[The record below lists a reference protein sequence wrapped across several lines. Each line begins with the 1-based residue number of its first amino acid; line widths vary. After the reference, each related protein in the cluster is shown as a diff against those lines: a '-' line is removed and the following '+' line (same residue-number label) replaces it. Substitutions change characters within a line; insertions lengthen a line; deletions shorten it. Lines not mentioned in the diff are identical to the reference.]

1 MLQLV
6 ECVPN
11 FSEGR
16 RLEVIEAVANAVRQV
31 PGCYVLNVSSDPDH
45 NRTVVT
51 FVGSPIAVAEG
62 AFQLIKEAAKYID
75 LDNHSGEHPRLGAT
89 DVVPFIPVRGVTMAD
104 CVQIARKVGRRVGD
118 ELGIPVYLYAE
129 AASRPDRVRLPDI
142 RKGQYEQWKEEV
154 STEPSRLPD
163 FGPAKASPAGA
174 TVIGARPFL
183 IAYNIYL
190 NSDDVEIADRIA
202 KNVRFIGGGL
212 RFVQAK
218 GFLVDGLAQVS
229 MNLTDFTRT
238 PIHRVQEMVR
248 REAAN
253 YGLSISKA
261 ELVGMIP
268 QKALTDAARSY
279 LQLHEMEDDLILE
292 HKLAAQLEA
301 ETAEAELAPLDF
313 LEATASASPTPG
325 GGSAAAFVGAL
336 AAALTTMVGNL
347 TLGRKKY
354 ADVQLEVEQILSRV
368 DTLKS
373 RLTAAV
379 QEDAEAFKRLMA
391 VYRDKSLEPD
401 EKKLQ
406 VQQATIGA
414 ADVPLQ
420 VARLCRDVAQLALQI
435 ARIGNINAT
444 SDAAAAGLLARAA
457 LQTAALNV
465 RINAAGLEA
474 PELVQSWR
482 EELDRLES
490 EVSHL
495 ADEVVAVA
503 TERGGY

>member
-51 FVGSPIAVAEG
+51 FVGSPITVAEG

-75 LDNHSGEHPRLGAT
+75 LDHHTGEHPRLGAT
-89 DVVPFIPVRGVTMAD
+89 DVVPFIPVRGVSMVD

-129 AASRPDRVRLPDI
+129 AATRPDRVRLPDI
-142 RKGQYEQWKEEV
+142 RKGQYEVWKEEV
-154 STEPSRLPD
+154 ATEPARMPD
-163 FGPAKASPAGA
+163 YGPAKATPAGA

-183 IAYNIYL
+183 VAYNIYL
-190 NSDDVEIADRIA
+190 NSDDVSIADRIA
-202 KNVRFIGGGL
+202 KDIRFIGGGL

-229 MNLTDFTRT
+229 MNLTDFTKT

-279 LQLHEMEDDLILE
+279 LQLHELTDDMILE

-301 ETAEAELAPLDF
+301 E
-313 LEATASASPTPG
+313 SNR
-325 GGSAAAFVGAL
+325 GGSD
-336 AAALTTMVGNL
+336 
-347 TLGRKKY
+347 
-354 ADVQLEVEQILSRV
+354 ADQ
-368 DTLKS
+368 
-373 RLTAAV
+373 
-379 QEDAEAFKRLMA
+379 F
-391 VYRDKSLEPD
+391 P
-401 EKKLQ
+401 
-406 VQQATIGA
+406 
-414 ADVPLQ
+414 
-420 VARLCRDVAQLALQI
+420 
-435 ARIGNINAT
+435 
-444 SDAAAAGLLARAA
+444 
-457 LQTAALNV
+457 
-465 RINAAGLEA
+465 
-474 PELVQSWR
+474 
-482 EELDRLES
+482 
-490 EVSHL
+490 
-495 ADEVVAVA
+495 
-503 TERGGY
+503 

>member
-51 FVGSPIAVAEG
+51 FVGSPITVAEG

-75 LDNHSGEHPRLGAT
+75 LDHHTGEHPRLGAT
-89 DVVPFIPVRGVTMAD
+89 DVVPFIPVRDVTMAD

-118 ELGIPVYLYAE
+118 ELGIPVYLYAD
-129 AASRPDRVRLPDI
+129 AATRPDRVRLPDI
-142 RKGQYEQWKEEV
+142 RKGQYEVWKEEV
-154 STEPSRLPD
+154 ATEPARLPD
-163 FGPAKASPAGA
+163 YGPAKATPAGA

-183 IAYNIYL
+183 VAYNIYL
-190 NSDDVEIADRIA
+190 NSDNAEIADRIA
-202 KNVRFIGGGL
+202 KDIRFIGGGL

-218 GFLVDGLAQVS
+218 GFLVDGMAQVS
-229 MNLTDFTRT
+229 MNLTDFTKT

-253 YGLSISKA
+253 YGLNIVKA

-279 LQLHEMEDDLILE
+279 LQLHELTDDMILE

-301 ETAEAELAPLDF
+301 ESTEADLTPTSFLD
-313 LEATASASPTPG
+313 ATASGSPTPG

-336 AAALTTMVGNL
+336 AASLTTMVGNL
-347 TLGRKKY
+347 TLGRQKY
-354 ADVQLEVEQILSRV
+354 ADVQVEVEQILSRTA
-368 DTLKS
+368 TLKT

-379 QEDAEAFKRLMA
+379 QEDAEAFNRLMA
-391 VYRDKSLEPD
+391 AYRLKDVEPE
-401 EKKLQ
+401 EKNLR
-406 VQQATIGA
+406 VQQATISA

-420 VARLCRDVAQLALQI
+420 VARLCREVAQLALQI

-444 SDAAAAGLLARAA
+444 SDAAASGLLARAA
-457 LQTAALNV
+457 MQTAALNV
-465 RINAAGLEA
+465 RINGANLDA

-482 EELDRLES
+482 DELEQLEA
-490 EVSHL
+490 EVTHL
-495 ADEVVAVA
+495 ADEVVKVA